1 MAKAD
6 REKAPGLGC
15 SILGT
20 LILLFAAFVGY
31 RAVSSA
37 FEGRRNDASLAQDGV
52 RVTGVIVDHSSAGR
66 KEGYRP
72 TVKYVVEGRA
82 YEVRAQIGYGI
93 KDALA
98 RPVGT
103 PLDVVY
109 LPEDPNVAEIVGYE
123 FRTGIGAILAGS
135 LFLVLPLAA
144 LAFLVRMGVLFG
156 KRAAPA
162 S

>member
-15 SILGT
+15 STLGT
-20 LILLFAAFVGY
+20 LILLFGAFVGY

-37 FEGRRNDASLAQDGV
+37 FEGRRNDAALDQNGV
-52 RVTGVIVDHSSAGR
+52 RVTGVVVDHSSGGR
-66 KEGYRP
+66 KGSYRP
-72 TVKYVVEGRA
+72 TVKYLVGGRA
-82 YEVRAQIGYGI
+82 YEVRAQIGHGI
-93 KDALA
+93 KEALA
-98 RPVGT
+98 RPVGSS
-103 PLDVVY
+103 LDVLY
-109 LPEDPNVAEIVGYE
+109 LPENPNVAQVVGYE

-144 LAFLVRMGVLFG
+144 LAFLIRMGVLFG
-156 KRAAPA
+156 KRSAPA